1 MRFETVISGY
11 LLEKCFYAFAREMVL
26 TGYNIMFFFSLQI
39 VDYEGDRTLEG
50 FEKFLNSGGKTESK
64 EVIT

>member
-26 TGYNIMFFFSLQI
+26 TGYNIMLFFFIADS
-39 VDYEGDRTLEG
+39 
-50 FEKFLNSGGKTESK
+50 
-64 EVIT
+64 